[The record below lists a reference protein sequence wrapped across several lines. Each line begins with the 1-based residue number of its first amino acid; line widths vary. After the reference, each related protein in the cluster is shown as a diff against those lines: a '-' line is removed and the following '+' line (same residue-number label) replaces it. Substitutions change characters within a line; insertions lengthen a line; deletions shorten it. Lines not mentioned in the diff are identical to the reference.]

1 VIPIDY
7 FSFEKSRIKMSSKL
21 EHKLAEFRITFIAEL
36 SDKLAMLTKL
46 WSEVRTNQS
55 LDAIKKFR
63 FEVHSLKGSSGA
75 LNFLVLS
82 DMLGLIEEEI
92 APYENHINSI
102 KRVIPFI
109 EHHMSSMIES
119 SRKKPNPLIVLKE
132 TSVPLDELR
141 SQQQKKEKTRTWS
154 YLEIKIATVNENEVT
169 SAVNAKFLAGFGFR
183 IRQFN
188 SIEALEEVLEQHT
201 FNLVLIDTDS
211 TTDRAEK
218 MFAFAAKLK
227 SVDTDVFILSS
238 SNSFENRLAAVR
250 SHVNEYLLKPI
261 NITILVSKIRK
272 NFKIDTIRPYRI
284 LLLDD
289 QALVGTFYKTLL
301 EDEGVEVLAI
311 SQAESIMTELE
322 SFNPDVFLLDLQMP
336 NISGLEVA
344 KLLRQQAKYDYIP
357 IIFLTADDNIN
368 TKLEILQCGADDVIP
383 KSTLSNLIVQQ
394 IDSRIQRGQEIRNL
408 ASRDSLTGVLNHGQ
422 IMDAAANA
430 LRLASRH
437 QKPTVLVMIDLDN
450 FKAVNDKYGHLSGDK
465 VLISLGQLLIQSIR
479 DTDYVGRYGGE
490 EFMVVFSDTDFNV
503 IETKINDILTAF
515 LQINY
520 TVYEQ
525 SFYCSFSAG
534 LASSTHHEKLS
545 ELISSADAAL
555 YKAKDAG
562 RSQVC
567 IDV

>member
-1 VIPIDY
+1 MIIDY
-7 FSFEKSRIKMSSKL
+7 FSFEKLRIKMSSKL

-36 SDKLAMLTKL
+36 SDKLAMLTEL

-92 APYENHINSI
+92 APCENHINSI
-102 KRVIPFI
+102 KSAIPFI
-109 EHHMSSMIES
+109 AHHMSSMIES
-119 SRKKPNPLIVLKE
+119 SRKKSNPLILLKE
-132 TSVPLDELR
+132 TFVPLDELR

-154 YLEIKIATVNENEVT
+154 YREIKIATINENEFT

-218 MFAFAAKLK
+218 MFAFATKLK

-272 NFKIDTIRPYRI
+272 NFKIDSIRPYRI

-301 EDEGVEVLAI
+301 EDEGVKVLVI
-311 SQAESIMTELE
+311 SQAESIMNELE
-322 SFNPDVFLLDLQMP
+322 YFNPDVFLLDLQMP
-336 NISGLEVA
+336 NISGLEIA
-344 KLLRQQAKYDYIP
+344 KLLRQQAKYDYVP

-383 KSTLSNLIVQQ
+383 KSTLPNLIVQQ

-430 LRLASRH
+430 LRLASRQ

-450 FKAVNDKYGHLSGDK
+450 FKTVNDKYGHLSGDK
-465 VLISLGQLLIQSIR
+465 VLISLGQLLLQSIR

-534 LASSTHHEKLS
+534 LASSNHHEKLS

-567 IDV
+567 TNI

>member
-1 VIPIDY
+1 
-7 FSFEKSRIKMSSKL
+7 
-21 EHKLAEFRITFIAEL
+21 
-36 SDKLAMLTKL
+36 
-46 WSEVRTNQS
+46 
-55 LDAIKKFR
+55 
-63 FEVHSLKGSSGA
+63 
-75 LNFLVLS
+75 
-82 DMLGLIEEEI
+82 
-92 APYENHINSI
+92 
-102 KRVIPFI
+102 
-109 EHHMSSMIES
+109 
-119 SRKKPNPLIVLKE
+119 
-132 TSVPLDELR
+132 
-141 SQQQKKEKTRTWS
+141 
-154 YLEIKIATVNENEVT
+154 
-169 SAVNAKFLAGFGFR
+169 
-183 IRQFN
+183 
-188 SIEALEEVLEQHT
+188 
-201 FNLVLIDTDS
+201 LIDTDS

-272 NFKIDTIRPYRI
+272 NFKIDSIRPCRI

-344 KLLRQQAKYDYIP
+344 KLLRQQAKYDYVP

-450 FKAVNDKYGHLSGDK
+450 FKTVNDKYGHLSGDK

>member
-1 VIPIDY
+1 
-7 FSFEKSRIKMSSKL
+7 MSYKL
-21 EHKLAEFRITFIAEL
+21 EHKLAEFRVTFIAEL

-92 APYENHINSI
+92 APCESHINSI
-102 KRVIPFI
+102 KSVIPFI

-119 SRKKPNPLIVLKE
+119 SRKKPNPLIVLNK

-141 SQQQKKEKTRTWS
+141 SQQQKEEKTRTWS
-154 YLEIKIATVNENEVT
+154 YREIKIATINENEVT

-227 SVDTDVFILSS
+227 SLDTDVFILSS

-272 NFKIDTIRPYRI
+272 NFKIDSIRPYRI

-344 KLLRQQAKYDYIP
+344 KLLRQQAKYDYVP

-430 LRLASRH
+430 LRLALRQ

-450 FKAVNDKYGHLSGDK
+450 FKMVNDKYGHLSGDK
-465 VLISLGQLLIQSIR
+465 VLISLGQLLLQSIR

-525 SFYCSFSAG
+525 SFCCSFSAG